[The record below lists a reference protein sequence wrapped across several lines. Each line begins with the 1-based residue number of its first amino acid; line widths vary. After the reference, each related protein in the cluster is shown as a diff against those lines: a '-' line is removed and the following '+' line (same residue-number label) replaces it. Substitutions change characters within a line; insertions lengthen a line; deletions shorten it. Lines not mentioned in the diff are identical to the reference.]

1 MTGVRAS
8 CEAMWDG
15 MSRSFCVIVKLE
27 LFRRLAP
34 GVSQTGGPRVGR
46 GVRTVGDGALYA
58 TATLQ
63 LPVAPFTSTQY
74 SNATTS
80 LDEINSGKSI
90 R

>member
-1 MTGVRAS
+1 MPSILEQQLLGTYFNLATRRVNAGTPIR
-8 CEAMWDG
+8 
-15 MSRSFCVIVKLE
+15 SRIDTLLGLS
-27 LFRRLAP
+27 
-34 GVSQTGGPRVGR
+34 
-46 GVRTVGDGALYA
+46 TVGDAALYA
-58 TATLQ
+58 MATLQ